1 MTLFAKPEVTAERG
15 EFYKRASTKGL
26 APLWEVLAELVPA
39 EPHPK
44 CVPVVWHYDE
54 IRPFIM
60 ESGKLITAE
69 EAERRVMV
77 LENPGLPESRQVTN
91 SLYAGLQLLLPGEV
105 APTHRH
111 APSALRFVVESD
123 GAYTAVDGERTTMH
137 PGDFII
143 TPSRTF
149 HDHGNTTNTPT
160 IWMDGLDLP
169 IVNYFDAGFAERYPG
184 SREQPVTRNEG
195 DAYSRYGAN
204 LMPLNYSPERAT
216 SPIFNYPYSRSRE
229 VLDDLFRRGPLD
241 PCHGIKMQF
250 VNPATGGY
258 PIPSISTFI
267 QFLPKGFKT
276 APYRSTDSTVF
287 IAIEGRG
294 KSGVGQTPL
303 AWNTRDIFV
312 VPSWNQVVH
321 EATED
326 TVLFS
331 FSDRAA
337 QKALGFWREQSLG

>member
-1 MTLFAKPEVTAERG
+1 MTVERG
-15 EFYKRASTKGL
+15 EFYERASKKGL
-26 APLWEVLAELVPA
+26 APLWEVLAELVPP
-39 EPHPK
+39 EPHPR
-44 CVPVVWHYDE
+44 CVPVIWHYDD
-54 IRPFIM
+54 IRPFVM

-91 SLYAGLQLLLPGEV
+91 SLYAGVQLLLPGEN

-111 APSALRFVVESD
+111 APSALRFVIESD

-149 HDHGNTTNTPT
+149 HDHGNHTDTPT

-184 SREQPVTRNEG
+184 GFEQPVTKPEG
-195 DAYSRYGAN
+195 DSYARYGAN
-204 LMPLNYSPERAT
+204 LLPLDYKPERPS

-229 VLDDLFRRGPLD
+229 ILDELYRNGPLD

-250 VNPATGGY
+250 MNPASGGY
-258 PIPSISTFI
+258 PMPAISTFI
-267 QFLPKGFKT
+267 QLMPSGFKT
-276 APYRSTDSTVF
+276 APYRSTDATVC
-287 IAIEGRG
+287 IVVEGRG
-294 KSGVGQTPL
+294 KSRIGSTSFEWGKH
-303 AWNTRDIFV
+303 DIFV
-312 VPSWNQVVH
+312 VPSWHSAVH
-321 EATED
+321 EAGEES
-326 TVLFS
+326 VLFS
-331 FSDRAA
+331 FSDRAV
-337 QKALGFWREQSLG
+337 QKALGFWREQTLG